1 MCATARQIPS
11 RYRPCSRRDYLSEG
25 RILGADLHR
34 RFDFN
39 SDHLGRLLIDWS
51 VHDFLRFFIG
61 MVADHGS
68 PTHLA
73 RGLRMTGRRAGIALV
88 SPRCRLARVKALSR
102 SRCRPHF
109 TEAIVGKIFFAVGIV
124 TLCDHVLSVGHS
136 DYSGGGLPENILF
149 RAGRLGTMTCGIAKR
164 SHTRKCLRSTK
175 WQQRAGRSCHSCTA
189 RRNETMRFE

>member
-1 MCATARQIPS
+1 MRIFNSFTVS
-11 RYRPCSRRDYLSEG
+11 CSMAGDLVCHCTTNSKSLQAVQQTRLLSEG

-73 RGLRMTGRRAGIALV
+73 CDLRMTGRRAGIALV

-102 SRCRPHF
+102 SRCQPHF
-109 TEAIVGKIFFAVGIV
+109 TEAIVRKIFFTVGIV

-136 DYSGGGLPENILF
+136 DYSGGGP
-149 RAGRLGTMTCGIAKR
+149 RGK
-164 SHTRKCLRSTK
+164 
-175 WQQRAGRSCHSCTA
+175 HSL
-189 RRNETMRFE
+189 

>member
-1 MCATARQIPS
+1 LCATARQIPS

-73 RGLRMTGRRAGIALV
+73 CDLRMTGRRAGIALV

-109 TEAIVGKIFFAVGIV
+109 TEAIVGKILFAVGIV

-136 DYSGGGLPENILF
+136 DYSGGGPRGKTF
-149 RAGRLGTMTCGIAKR
+149 SLGGASWNCDR
-164 SHTRKCLRSTK
+164 SDREAVSHEKMSPINEMAATRS
-175 WQQRAGRSCHSCTA
+175 A
-189 RRNETMRFE
+189 

>member
-1 MCATARQIPS
+1 
-11 RYRPCSRRDYLSEG
+11 
-25 RILGADLHR
+25 
-34 RFDFN
+34 
-39 SDHLGRLLIDWS
+39 
-51 VHDFLRFFIG
+51 

-73 RGLRMTGRRAGIALV
+73 AHDRSEAGIALV

-136 DYSGGGLPENILF
+136 DYGGGGLAGDILF
-149 RAGRLGTMTCGIAKR
+149 RAGRLGTVTGVIEAV
-164 SHTRKCLRSTK
+164 SHEKMSPINEMGATR
-175 WQQRAGRSCHSCTA
+175 WA
-189 RRNETMRFE
+189 

>member
-1 MCATARQIPS
+1 LKLNSYALLLK
-11 RYRPCSRRDYLSEG
+11 PCSRRNYLSEG

-73 RGLRMTGRRAGIALV
+73 CGLRMTGRRAGIALV
-88 SPRCRLARVKALSR
+88 SPRCRLARVRALSR

-109 TEAIVGKIFFAVGIV
+109 TEVIVGKIFLAVGIV

-136 DYSGGGLPENILF
+136 DYSGGGPRGNILF
-149 RAGRLGTMTCGIAKR
+149 RAGRLGTLTGVIEAV
-164 SHTRKCLRSTK
+164 SHKKCLRSTK
-175 WQQRAGRSCHSCTA
+175 WQQRAGRSCHSCYRTE
-189 RRNETMRFE
+189 NEPMRFE